1 MIEPVRREF
10 LRDAMNQTVINGP
23 ASRKCAAATRP
34 PYWTPSM
41 NTRAVTFD
49 SGLAAYTVQDLCHPA
64 ELNEVIA
71 SKLATLTPRQ
81 FAHDRLTQG
90 VRQMVSIIQDAVC
103 GEYRGL
109 TLTALADF
117 LRALDYFMRW
127 ADRIP
132 DTWEGGYVDDLQEV
146 LRVLAAHRETV
157 ADYQVWLSKA
167 MGFGAV
173 PTRERVSR
181 TQSRFALR

>member
-1 MIEPVRREF
+1 
-10 LRDAMNQTVINGP
+10 MNI
-23 ASRKCAAATRP
+23 
-34 PYWTPSM
+34 
-41 NTRAVTFD
+41 RAVTFD

-71 SKLATLTPRQ
+71 SKLATLKPGQ

-146 LRVLAAHRETV
+146 LHVLAAHRETV
-157 ADYQVWLSKA
+157 VDYQAWLSKSL
-167 MGFGAV
+167 GLGAV
-173 PTRERVSR
+173 PSHERVARSPSR
-181 TQSRFALR
+181 SALR